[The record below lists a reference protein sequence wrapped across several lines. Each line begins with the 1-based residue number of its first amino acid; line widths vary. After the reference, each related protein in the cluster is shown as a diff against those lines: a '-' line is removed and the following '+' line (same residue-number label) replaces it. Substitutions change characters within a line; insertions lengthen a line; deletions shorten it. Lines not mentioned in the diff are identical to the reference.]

1 VAEQAEVERALASQ
15 LAEREA
21 LARAGRGVGTALI
34 LEYRRAQQR
43 FEQVSTQLTE
53 RHPKYLEAQ
62 RRLAALE
69 AELSLEVL
77 EANARI
83 ERERAEAPSQ
93 EANERVEARLRELEY
108 AQIITQQR
116 DLAEGQ
122 EWFQNQIREA
132 ERRVN
137 LARAELRASEERLR
151 ALIDQR
157 EAASPPEAPQ
167 PDVN

>member
-1 VAEQAEVERALASQ
+1 
-15 LAEREA
+15 
-21 LARAGRGVGTALI
+21 
-34 LEYRRAQQR
+34 
-43 FEQVSTQLTE
+43 
-53 RHPKYLEAQ
+53 
-62 RRLAALE
+62 
-69 AELSLEVL
+69 LEVL

-108 AQIITQQR
+108 AQIIAQRLEYAQIITQQR

-122 EWFQNQIREA
+122 ERFQNQIREA